1 MPPFDIYTLYTAFPR
16 RAQNG
21 CGRQPRPPRMTGF
34 WASISTHET
43 PPACTDIDTV
53 VIPKPLTKI
62 FILPLSISNKRR
74 WQYQYILSPPSF
86 TSSAR
91 CLIIIATGNNAQA
104 NLPSPNPPYLNV
116 HFYLQRTFTVCITS
130 TLVIRQIHNEDALSM
145 FVVWARC
152 II

>member
-43 PPACTDIDTV
+43 PPACADIDTV

-104 NLPSPNPPYLNV
+104 NLPSPNPPYHNV
-116 HFYLQRTFTVCITS
+116 RFYHLRIS
-130 TLVIRQIHNEDALSM
+130 T
-145 FVVWARC
+145 WASRPTLLLLDKSTMIGC
-152 II
+152 LCLCKINQ